1 MKYLYSL
8 YKKYI
13 KKIIFKKM
21 TSTSINDF
29 KIEKILGRGSFG
41 SVYLV
46 RRKQDQKIYALKT
59 VTFEKLNKRDQE
71 NSLNEVRILASINH
85 PNVIGYKEAFWD
97 DSGSSL
103 NIVMEFADDGDL
115 ESKIIKMKKEGGM
128 FNESLIWSYSIQM
141 IEGLNALHD
150 KKIMH
155 RDIKSANIFL
165 VKDKHQ
171 CKIGDMNVSKVIK
184 EKVLRTQT
192 GTPYYASPEVWRDE
206 PYSYK
211 SDLWSIGCVIYELC
225 ALRPPFKG
233 KDLDELYAN
242 VCKGNIERISHI
254 YSEDLWKMILMLLQV
269 DVKKRVD
276 CKGFLDSKLIMKKI
290 KEMKENNSECK
301 DLEKN
306 KNSFSG
312 TLLKTIKFKDYKDIK
327 SQLPTKKNYDINLN
341 NINPNSSKENINKN
355 EILLDNNYINKN
367 INIINNHKKNYFC
380 DNLIEKLTNNINN
393 NNQNL
398 NHNIINNSNNI
409 NNYYYI
415 NYSPNYNQCF
425 PTKINNNITGKNIKS
440 NENYIF
446 KTDINDKD
454 INILEKIDLNSIRNE
469 KKKLI
474 QKNEIFQNYSNNYIN
489 KKEEDIKK
497 KKINERFE
505 KKLILQKQRQ
515 KEKERYTE
523 YNKLK
528 EENRIEKSESKKKIN
543 HRYYNKIKNIED
555 IKVLKKRPASS
566 SRIISSSKQKK
577 MNNNNYY
584 SINENKNIGKKNINK
599 INDIINDKNNKDNN
613 KKNNLCIQI
622 FETERNI
629 KKKDISNMKKRA
641 KTPLNNS
648 NQLKIIKKNNKSQT
662 RLNYINNSQ
671 LLNKNNNNINS
682 VINLNCMTSPE
693 EDKPKYDKINKIKLK
708 NKNISNEFWERKN
721 VKIIKKNEIKR
732 KINTHQS
739 NSHLNN
745 ERALS
750 ATPNKRNPRLNP
762 KFYDNNSNANHYQ
775 KKIFKN
781 YDDYIN
787 KDSYAYK
794 ITKKNNYRHLHGV
807 ENNQQIRP
815 ITSVG
820 NEYYE
825 NNNNNYKKKFN
836 KKNIINNEL
845 KSNICSKIK
854 NQNIRKINAIR
865 PNSCKLSGHDNN
877 KYIEK
882 RKNYRRY
889 NPDIT
894 DPELLMMVN
903 PIKIKDNYKNSQ
915 KNSLNITVNNNIVNQ
930 NIFLQHIKSGN
941 ININTNGNNIENKEM
956 NKDKNNIN
964 NKYNHLQIFKNLYMN
979 NERNNNDEPIKVI
992 NILNQ

>member
-1 MKYLYSL
+1 MA
-8 YKKYI
+8 
-13 KKIIFKKM
+13 
-21 TSTSINDF
+21 STSMNDF
-29 KIEKILGRGSFG
+29 FIEKILGRGSFG

-59 VTFEKLNKRDQE
+59 VIFEKLNKRDQE

-97 DSGSSL
+97 DNGSSL
-103 NIVMEFADDGDL
+103 NIVMEYADDGDL
-115 ESKIIKMKKEGGM
+115 ETKIVKMRKEGGM

-141 IEGLNALHD
+141 IEGLKALHD

-276 CKGFLDSKLIMKKI
+276 CKEFLDSKLIMKKI

-341 NINPNSSKENINKN
+341 DINYSSANDNINKN
-355 EILLDNNYINKN
+355 EIFYNNNYLKN
-367 INIINNHKKNYFC
+367 LGNNNKKNYYS
-380 DNLIEKLTNNINN
+380 DNIIEQLTNNINN
-393 NNQNL
+393 NISQL
-398 NHNIINNSNNI
+398 NNNIINSNNNI

-415 NYSPNYNQCF
+415 NYAPNYNQCF
-425 PTKINNNITGKNIKS
+425 PTKVNNNIS
-440 NENYIF
+440 NKKREDIRGSDNYIF
-446 KTDINDKD
+446 KTDINEK
-454 INILEKIDLNSIRNE
+454 NKKILENIDLNSIRND
-469 KKKLI
+469 KKRLI
-474 QKNEIFQNYSNNYIN
+474 QKNENLKNLNNNYIN
-489 KKEEDIKK
+489 KIEDDIKK
-497 KKINERFE
+497 KKITERLE

-523 YNKLK
+523 YNQKLN
-528 EENRIEKSESKKKIN
+528 ENKIEKSASKQKLNN
-543 HRYYNKIKNIED
+543 HYYNKIKNIEN
-555 IKVLKKRPASS
+555 IKILQKRPASS
-566 SRIISSSKQKK
+566 SRIISSHRQKK
-577 MNNNNYY
+577 NNNNY
-584 SINENKNIGKKNINK
+584 SSMNEKKIGKISSKVTN
-599 INDIINDKNNKDNN
+599 IINFKDKS

-629 KKKDISNMKKRA
+629 KRKEVSNIHQRA
-641 KTPLNNS
+641 KTPINS
-648 NQLKIIKKNNKSQT
+648 NNNNKLKNSKKTNKSQAK
-662 RLNYINNSQ
+662 LKLISNSQ
-671 LLNKNNNNINS
+671 LNINNNNNHNNNINS
-682 VINLNCMTSPE
+682 CVNLNCMTSPE
-693 EDKPKYDKINKIKLK
+693 EDKPVSTNVKYDKINKIKPK
-708 NKNISNEFWERKN
+708 SKKKDNELWERKN
-721 VKIIKKNEIKR
+721 VKITKNNNMKKKN
-732 KINTHQS
+732 
-739 NSHLNN
+739 NSHNNSNN

-762 KFYDNNSNANHYQ
+762 NLYDNNNHSNHYR
-775 KKIFKN
+775 KILKN
-781 YDDYIN
+781 YENYIN

-794 ITKKNNYRHLHGV
+794 ITKKNNYKYLH
-807 ENNQQIRP
+807 ESESNQLTRP
-815 ITSVG
+815 ITSIG
-820 NEYYE
+820 NDY
-825 NNNNNYKKKFN
+825 NKLSNNNYKKKN
-836 KKNIINNEL
+836 YIKKDIYNNDI
-845 KSNICSKIK
+845 KTNVCSKLSH
-854 NQNIRKINAIR
+854 QNIKKINAIR
-865 PNSCKLSGHDNN
+865 PNSCKLKGHESNIYN
-877 KYIEK
+877 E
-882 RKNYRRY
+882 RKKNFRRY

-894 DPELLMMVN
+894 EPELLMMVN
-903 PIKIKDNYKNSQ
+903 PIKIKDNYKNAQ

-930 NIFLQHIKSGN
+930 NIFLHNIKSSNQN
-941 ININTNGNNIENKEM
+941 ITTNGNYMENKERNKEQM
-956 NKDKNNIN
+956 NSN
-964 NKYNHLQIFKNLYMN
+964 NKYNHLQIFKNMYMN
-979 NERNNNDEPIKVI
+979 NERNNDEPIKVI
-992 NILNQ
+992 NIFN